1 MLYDVMAATAKTV
14 LSDQIIDTLRT
25 RIIAGG
31 FDPHAPIRQD
41 ALAAELGVSKIPL
54 REAFAKLEQD
64 GLIVSHANRGYFV
77 SPLSIEEALD
87 VFDLR
92 LKLEPSATSEASARL
107 NEQQIETARR
117 SLAALNEAIAAS
129 DPSMGE
135 HNREFHVAVAR
146 PCGRPVTIQI
156 IERLHFIAE
165 RYIVKHLE
173 GKGLD
178 ARAVAEHTDLF
189 EAWAAGQSERAETLA
204 ARHILG
210 IRYDLVRELRA
221 AEVFQPD

>member
-1 MLYDVMAATAKTV
+1 
-14 LSDQIIDTLRT
+14 
-25 RIIAGG
+25 
-31 FDPHAPIRQD
+31 
-41 ALAAELGVSKIPL
+41 
-54 REAFAKLEQD
+54 
-64 GLIVSHANRGYFV
+64 LIVSHANRGYFV